1 MSTLIE
7 GSTGTD
13 DSASGA
19 WIYEKHVL
27 GSSPRDCAGESGA
40 FGSADSAKMSLA
52 ARRRLGR
59 REERLALN
67 GLLLLL
73 LLWVVGVGVVSVP
86 WYCEEEREWGA
97 SGSGAGGM
105 TVVEAKFWQVSLTT
119 SVSQGISQPLL

>member
-13 DSASGA
+13 DSGA

-40 FGSADSAKMSLA
+40 SGSADSAKISLA
-52 ARRRLGR
+52 ARTRLGR
-59 REERLALN
+59 QEERLVLN

-73 LLWVVGVGVVSVP
+73 LFWVASVGVVSVP
-86 WYCEEEREWGA
+86 WYCEEERETGA
-97 SGSGAGGM
+97 SGSGAGGV
-105 TVVEAKFWQVSLTT
+105 TLVEAKFWQVSSTT
-119 SVSQGISQPLL
+119 SVSQRINQPLL